1 MKKEFETLEIEKIL
15 KEIEKYIKTTSGY
28 NLIKNI
34 STFSNLEKIQ
44 NEYSKLHE
52 IIYVIDTYNDI
63 PLSSELNI
71 YECLKSAK
79 KGSYL
84 DEYSLN
90 LIKNELILVKEIISY
105 FKVVTEEIPNIR
117 YVISKIKTNDNLI
130 DLIDSKIDI
139 ENNIKDNATSKLK
152 DIRNNLKSIDNEIH
166 KVINN
171 LVKKYSDIL
180 IGDNY
185 VLREGKYVLPVSTF
199 KKASVPGYVLDV
211 SDSGQTSFIEPTPII
226 ELENNR
232 RIYELKEKE
241 EVNSIL
247 KELTIKV
254 LKEEELLLTNNRII
268 GQLDL
273 LVSKAKY
280 AKEIKATIPI
290 LSNKQEMCFYNARH
304 PLLALD
310 KVIGNNFILNE
321 EHPLMLISG
330 PNAGGKTVALK
341 TVATL
346 TYMVKLGLA
355 IPVDENS
362 KVGYFNRIFIDIG
375 DNQSIEN
382 NLSTFSA
389 QVNDLAVI
397 LKLISSRDLVVLD
410 EICNGTDPK
419 EGDSLAIA
427 IVRYLLSKKCIAL
440 VTSHYPLLKKYGL
453 SNQKVVNASFI
464 FDQEKLEPTF
474 KMTFGISGKSFGFKK
489 KKKFGLNGNI
499 VNDAMKIYKKN
510 YRSETDLKIEQL
522 EKLESELQF
531 KEEQLN
537 KKENELSSL
546 EANLTIKEKKI
557 SEKEE
562 KLRNKKIDELDSLI
576 ENKID
581 QMNDIYDDFI
591 QNKKNLKEAEKNIE
605 NLSLAKKVNQEFKVG
620 DFVYNKELNIQG
632 KIKEINKNKI
642 IFTSDD
648 GFTLSCLKDK
658 LEIIDPPKKPLKATH
673 DVDKE
678 FLNQTV
684 LSSSLNLVGY
694 HIDEGLNALDDYLD
708 KCILKNLKEVRII
721 HGYGSGQ
728 LKTAIHNH
736 LKNIKFVKSFR
747 LCNELEGGGGAT
759 LVTLK

>member
-1 MKKEFETLEIEKIL
+1 
-15 KEIEKYIKTTSGY
+15 
-28 NLIKNI
+28 
-34 STFSNLEKIQ
+34 
-44 NEYSKLHE
+44 
-52 IIYVIDTYNDI
+52 
-63 PLSSELNI
+63 
-71 YECLKSAK
+71 
-79 KGSYL
+79 
-84 DEYSLN
+84 
-90 LIKNELILVKEIISY
+90 
-105 FKVVTEEIPNIR
+105 
-117 YVISKIKTNDNLI
+117 
-130 DLIDSKIDI
+130 
-139 ENNIKDNATSKLK
+139 
-152 DIRNNLKSIDNEIH
+152 
-166 KVINN
+166 
-171 LVKKYSDIL
+171 
-180 IGDNY
+180 
-185 VLREGKYVLPVSTF
+185 
-199 KKASVPGYVLDV
+199 
-211 SDSGQTSFIEPTPII
+211 
-226 ELENNR
+226 
-232 RIYELKEKE
+232 
-241 EVNSIL
+241 
-247 KELTIKV
+247 
-254 LKEEELLLTNNRII
+254 
-268 GQLDL
+268 
-273 LVSKAKY
+273 
-280 AKEIKATIPI
+280 
-290 LSNKQEMCFYNARH
+290 
-304 PLLALD
+304 
-310 KVIGNNFILNE
+310 
-321 EHPLMLISG
+321 
-330 PNAGGKTVALK
+330 
-341 TVATL
+341 
-346 TYMVKLGLA
+346 
-355 IPVDENS
+355 
-362 KVGYFNRIFIDIG
+362 
-375 DNQSIEN
+375 
-382 NLSTFSA
+382 
-389 QVNDLAVI
+389 
-397 LKLISSRDLVVLD
+397 
-410 EICNGTDPK
+410 
-419 EGDSLAIA
+419 
-427 IVRYLLSKKCIAL
+427 
-440 VTSHYPLLKKYGL
+440 
-453 SNQKVVNASFI
+453 
-464 FDQEKLEPTF
+464 
-474 KMTFGISGKSFGFKK
+474 MTFGISGKSFGFLIA
-489 KKKFGLNGNI
+489 KKFGLNGNI

-632 KIKEINKNKI
+632 KIKEINKNRI

-658 LEIIDPPKKPLKATH
+658 LEIIDPPKKPLKAIH